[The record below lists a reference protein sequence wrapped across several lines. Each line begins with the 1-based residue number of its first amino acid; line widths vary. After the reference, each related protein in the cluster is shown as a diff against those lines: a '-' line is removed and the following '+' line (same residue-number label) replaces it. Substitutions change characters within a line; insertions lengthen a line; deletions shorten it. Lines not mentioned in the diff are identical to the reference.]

1 MFICFK
7 LYTDKCNKPI
17 KTTFNNVDNVQNLY
31 IFSTIFVQMKYNNS
45 FRVSFPD
52 STYYS
57 IKKLKDIT
65 GIGVQ
70 DIVRRAL
77 EDYTEREVKRLIK
90 QRNLLRTK

>member
-1 MFICFK
+1 MCK
-7 LYTDKCNKPI
+7 TPL
-17 KTTFNNVDNVQNLY
+17 KTTFNNVDNVQILY
-31 IFSTIFVQMKYNNS
+31 IFSTIFVHMKYNNS

-52 STYYS
+52 STYFQ